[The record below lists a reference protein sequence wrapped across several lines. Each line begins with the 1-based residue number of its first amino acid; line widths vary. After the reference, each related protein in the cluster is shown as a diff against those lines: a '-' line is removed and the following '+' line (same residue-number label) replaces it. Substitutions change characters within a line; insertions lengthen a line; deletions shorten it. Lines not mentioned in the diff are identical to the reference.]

1 MAINA
6 MLLPSRFPHLQSSHG
21 VIMAAALAS
30 LAGKDD
36 GDDVTC
42 RHAPSL
48 AIQGLN
54 AFDDTCDTT
63 FEIE

>member
-1 MAINA
+1 MAIIVTP
-6 MLLPSRFPHLQSSHG
+6 LPSRFPHLQSSRG
-21 VIMAAALAS
+21 VIIAAALAS

-36 GDDVTC
+36 GDDITC
-42 RHAPSL
+42 CHSPSL
-48 AIQGLN
+48 TVQWLN